1 MSNNGLTIKYLIN
14 LLNDQTDLKINRQ
27 QYLIDSFPT
36 LKVGSLLTCDNMLTA
51 LLIAY
56 KNAHYD
62 IDDLTYR
69 INIDP
74 TLIKTEKDIIQK
86 TLFESGIDA
95 GKKKKFIGLVSNLTN
110 PTNEFMLILTYHFGI
125 NILVYQTESQ
135 TTKCFYWDNQL
146 DRDLPFI
153 IIKETKETNSPYFYY
168 ELVFSQNKFIFE
180 FNHPIITELM
190 PVAFIVGLEHNKQ
203 LEYLKLD
210 KVNEV
215 MTEIEK
221 PVNQVEQTDFEQTE
235 SELTQN
241 MNNKSYY
248 NTKIKL
254 KMIPFSTLK
263 IIEELQTMNFD
274 PISLD

>member
-1 MSNNGLTIKYLIN
+1 
-14 LLNDQTDLKINRQ
+14 
-27 QYLIDSFPT
+27 
-36 LKVGSLLTCDNMLTA
+36 
-51 LLIAY
+51 
-56 KNAHYD
+56 
-62 IDDLTYR
+62 
-69 INIDP
+69 
-74 TLIKTEKDIIQK
+74 
-86 TLFESGIDA
+86 
-95 GKKKKFIGLVSNLTN
+95 
-110 PTNEFMLILTYHFGI
+110 MLILTYHFGI
-125 NILVYQTESQ
+125 NIIVYQTESQ

-221 PVNQVEQTDFEQTE
+221 PVNQVELTDFEQTE

-241 MNNKSYY
+241 MNNKSYS